1 MAGKKKKMAAGAA
14 WDKNEPAGDGYSKKG
29 SRSKKERHKRPAHKP
44 ENADAASGHRVQKPG
59 SMARNIALRE
69 NNAADEEKDGKRD
82 GAGADSGNVRR
93 RSVKAEERLRGR
105 GHNGSERTKKSA
117 SRQDFKEKGSA
128 FTEGAEAEFKGSRKL
143 ERLQNQAEK
152 AGEKA
157 RKARAKLP
165 KAREYTLRRV
175 FDEKT
180 GRAGYVLSVS
190 EKEKL
195 FKPEGLHKSAVR
207 RMRRV
212 SRNFVHGKITEAE
225 KENSAVEGAH
235 KAEQKSEELFGFI
248 RRQANGKGQRLRAEA
263 AKLEKRQFQ
272 KEVSFRYQK
281 FLEENPQ
288 MKKKAL
294 RKRIQKQRIK
304 REYIKARK
312 NAAASKAAEQAL
324 EKTKNG
330 TTIIAR
336 KIQEL
341 AGKNAGLLAAGGIM
355 LLLIMMIMVS
365 VSSCGAMFADMQSTI
380 LASAYLS
387 RPEEIDAAEQQL
399 TRLEFE
405 LQDRIDRVETDYP
418 GYDEYSYNLGAVG
431 HNPFT
436 LISYLSAVHTE
447 FTAAGV
453 ESEVQALF
461 DGSYTLTLTPDT
473 ETRTRT
479 VTDPATGDEI
489 EEEYEVR
496 ILRVELE
503 VIPLESLA
511 AGRMNAEQA
520 EIFAMYQ
527 ATGGLLQA
535 FASPLGMDWHP
546 LVSSYYGYRK
556 NPVTGSGEIHRG
568 VDIAV
573 PEGTAV
579 YAAHDGTVT
588 AASYDAGYGNYAV
601 IEKDGY
607 VTKYAHM
614 ESLNVGAGQAVI
626 KGDAIGAAG
635 NTGSSTGSHLHI
647 ECLYNGE
654 YYNPIFYFNSGGA
667 P

>member
-1 MAGKKKKMAAGAA
+1 MGALMAKHKKTKNAARRKSAGA
-14 WDKNEPAGDGYSKKG
+14 EFRVRAGSA
-29 SRSKKERHKRPAHKP
+29 S
-44 ENADAASGHRVQKPG
+44 AASGAVKPEHNQGRRKQPEERIQPHQKTSGQKVQKSGRKGAQAKG
-59 SMARNIALRE
+59 STK
-69 NNAADEEKDGKRD
+69 EKM
-82 GAGADSGNVRR
+82 GN
-93 RSVKAEERLRGR
+93 KGFAEE
-105 GHNGSERTKKSA
+105 S
-117 SRQDFKEKGSA
+117 
-128 FTEGAEAEFKGSRKL
+128 FTENTGNAFQREGGSGFTGSRKL
-143 ERLQNQAEK
+143 KRLQNQAEK

-157 RKARAKLP
+157 QKARAKLP

-180 GRAGYVLSVS
+180 GRARYVLSVS

-195 FKPEGLHKSAVR
+195 FKPEGMHKPAMR
-207 RMRRV
+207 RMQNAG
-212 SRNFVHGKITEAE
+212 RNFAHGKIAEAE

-235 KAEQKSEELFGFI
+235 KAEQKGEELSGFV
-248 RRQANGKGQRLRAEA
+248 RRQAKGKRQRLRAKA

-304 REYIKARK
+304 REYVKARK
-312 NAAASKAAEQAL
+312 NAAASKAAGQAL

-330 TTIIAR
+330 TAAIAK

-341 AGKNAGLLAAGGIM
+341 AGKNAGLAASAGIM
-355 LLLIMMIMVS
+355 LLLIMTVMAS
-365 VSSCGAMFADMQSTI
+365 ASSCGAMFADMQSTI
-380 LASAYLS
+380 LAASYLS
-387 RPEEIDAAEQQL
+387 SPKEIDAADLEL
-399 TRLEFE
+399 TRLELE
-405 LQDRIDRVETDYP
+405 LRKEIDRVESDYP
-418 GYDEYSYNLGAVG
+418 GYDEYSYSLAAIG
-431 HNPFT
+431 HSPLT
-436 LISYLSAVHTE
+436 LISYLSAAYGE

-453 ESEVQALF
+453 QGEVQSLF
-461 DGSYTLTLTPDT
+461 DDAYTLTLTPDT
-473 ETRTRT
+473 EIRTKT
-479 VTDPATGDEI
+479 VTDPVTGDES
-489 EEEYEVR
+489 EEEYEAS
-496 ILRVELE
+496 ILRVELAA
-503 VIPLESLA
+503 VPLESLA
-511 AGRMNAEQA
+511 AGRMDAGQA

-527 ATGGLLQA
+527 ATGGLLQE
-535 FASPLGMDWHP
+535 FASPLGMGWHP

-556 NPVTGSGEIHRG
+556 NPITGSDEIHRG

-588 AASYDAGYGNYAV
+588 AAAYDAGYGNYAV

-607 VTKYAHM
+607 ATKYAHM